1 MGDRPNLDGPARTAS
16 MLACD
21 ENGSAPLIWNP
32 VLNKGTRFGQT
43 ERMLKRLLGLLPP
56 VVESLELQAE
66 RVMYQLR
73 EAERPIG
80 KYVILN
86 DLATA
91 NLSLFYKVLVDN
103 LVELLPIVYTPTVGE
118 GCMKYGRVFRSPL
131 GMYFSGFDDKGRFR
145 EMLDNWYSDEVD
157 IIVVTDGGRILGLGD
172 LGTNGMGISVGKISL
187 YVAGA
192 GFHPER
198 ALPVALDCGTD
209 RKEMLEDKFYLGKKE
224 PRLRGDEH
232 MAVVEEFCMAVKDK
246 WPNCLVQ
253 FEDFQ
258 TDRAFAILEKMRD
271 RLLCFNDDIQ
281 GTGAVVLTGF
291 INGMRVQKT
300 NLKDARVVF
309 YGAGSSACGVAGMIA
324 KLIQVEAKVSKE
336 EAFKAVYLV
345 DSKGLITNTRG
356 DKLAPHKE
364 PFARTDG
371 TPDMKSLVDI
381 IAYAKPHALFGLS
394 GAGPS
399 FDKAVIEE
407 VCKYC
412 EKPLIFPLSNPTS
425 KAEITAENAI
435 HWSQGKAIFAAGS
448 PFPPVEYDGKVIKP
462 GQANNVFI
470 FPGVG
475 FGAVN
480 VKATKVTDEM
490 LVAAS
495 KALAKC
501 VFPEELER
509 GQIYP
514 EIQDLRKICVKIA
527 AEVGKCAVE
536 QGVGRLEKRAYNMP
550 AHMLSRMWTPG
561 VDDE

>member
-1 MGDRPNLDGPARTAS
+1 MADGPGEGAARTAS
-16 MLACD
+16 MVACD
-21 ENGSAPLIWNP
+21 QNGSAPLIWNP
-32 VLNKGTRFGQT
+32 VLNRGTRFSRN
-43 ERMLKRLLGLLPP
+43 ERLVKNLLGLIPP
-56 VVESLELQAE
+56 AVESLELQAE
-66 RVMYQLR
+66 RVMSQLR
-73 EAERPIG
+73 EASKDID
-80 KYVILN
+80 KYTILN

-103 LVELLPIVYTPTVGE
+103 LVDLLPIVYTPTVGQ
-118 GCMKYGRVFRSPL
+118 GCMEYGRLFRSPL

-198 ALPVALDCGTD
+198 ALPVTLDCGTD
-209 RKEMLEDKFYLGKKE
+209 RKEMLEDKFYLGKKV
-224 PRLRGDEH
+224 PRLRGDAH
-232 MAVVEEFCMAVKDK
+232 MEVVEEFCLAVKEK

-258 TDRAFAILEKMRD
+258 TERAFAILDRMRD
-271 RLLCFNDDIQ
+271 RMLCFNDDIQ
-281 GTGAVVLTGF
+281 GTGAVVLSGF

-300 NLKDARVVF
+300 DLSDARVVF

-324 KLIQVEAKVSKE
+324 KLIETEAKVSSQ

-356 DKLAPHKE
+356 DKLAPHKV

-371 TPDMKSLVDI
+371 TPNMTSLVDI
-381 IAYAKPHALFGLS
+381 IAHVKPHALFGLS
-394 GAGPS
+394 GSGPS
-399 FDKAVIEE
+399 FDKGVIEE

-412 EKPLIFPLSNPTS
+412 ARPLIFPLSNPTS

-435 HWSQGKAIFAAGS
+435 HWSKGKAIFAAGS
-448 PFPPVEYDGKVIKP
+448 PFPEVEYEGKTYKP

-490 LVAAS
+490 LVAAA
-495 KALAKC
+495 KALAKS

-527 AEVGKCAVE
+527 AEVGKCAME
-536 QGVGRLEKRAYNMP
+536 QGVARLDRKPFNMA
-550 AHMLSRMWTPG
+550 AHMLSRMWTAG